1 MPAGI
6 PVATLAVGRAGA
18 VNAAL
23 LAAEILA
30 TTDEQLEQRLRALR
44 EEQARAVLEIGDPG
58 GGAS

>member
-1 MPAGI
+1 
-6 PVATLAVGRAGA
+6 VATLAVGRAGA